1 MTCGEGKTHMK
12 QHFVRMT
19 FSLAALALIS
29 GCAMGPELTVP
40 IAKTS
45 NDRFT
50 IRWAH
55 AYQGKRG
62 VEIWGLVSRRG
73 YGARGG
79 HIHVEALGSSGS
91 VLGQADA
98 RLPMMG
104 VRHRSG
110 SFGTRLQV
118 ADVTD
123 IAKITVQVKAT
134 PDA

>member
-1 MTCGEGKTHMK
+1 MTG
-12 QHFVRMT
+12 R
-19 FSLAALALIS
+19 FSRFTAGMATLMLIS

-40 IAKTS
+40 VSKTS
-45 NDRFT
+45 SDRFT

-79 HIHVEALGSSGS
+79 HIHVEALASSGT

-118 ADVTD
+118 ADVAEV
-123 IAKITVQVKAT
+123 AKITVEVKAV